1 MSAPLSCSRK
11 IRLERLKRFSNAQ
24 LDYLKRLYDGTPIDK
39 KYLAGEIDLHV
50 HFAMRGMWCATY
62 RARKAAKARV
72 ATSKSVCSETS
83 PNVSE
88 LPVFIH
94 VRKVAKNLSPIASII
109 RLERL
114 EVCNMRG
121 IEALAPDILCPRPEL
136 IFRVYDRK
144 LRELLSL
151 SGIVFK
157 DFKDE
162 VIESATKVVTN
173 LANQDSD
180 THGREREILSCGL
193 ECVRRVR
200 IEITENGIL
209 LFAKRREKPMPQISK
224 VFVCPDYSFE
234 AGIERVR
241 GHAIIPK

>member
-39 KYLAGEIDLHV
+39 KYLAGEI
-50 HFAMRGMWCATY
+50 G
-62 RARKAAKARV
+62 
-72 ATSKSVCSETS
+72 
-83 PNVSE
+83 
-88 LPVFIH
+88 
-94 VRKVAKNLSPIASII
+94 
-109 RLERL
+109 
-114 EVCNMRG
+114 
-121 IEALAPDILCPRPEL
+121 
-136 IFRVYDRK
+136 
-144 LRELLSL
+144 
-151 SGIVFK
+151 
-157 DFKDE
+157 
-162 VIESATKVVTN
+162 
-173 LANQDSD
+173 
-180 THGREREILSCGL
+180 EREILSCGL